1 MTQMIQVSEVMQLF
15 QWDPNPPPDCAWKVW
30 NSGVMQVFC
39 FQFRIETQCTSG
51 LTADIPITHSSHAS
65 HHYYQLS
72 RWRST
77 FLKLFLELLPWE
89 WAAQVSSRRRIFFSR
104 HTHTSNSTW
113 TVTEQLHMLISWLHM
128 CSLVLVVCALRH
140 TLQFHAISCH
150 TCLVIFSKIIL
161 ILKFKKIFF

>member
-1 MTQMIQVSEVMQLF
+1 MIQVSEVMQLF

-30 NSGVMQVFC
+30 NWGVMQVFC
-39 FQFRIETQCTSG
+39 FQFRIETVHFRFDSWH
-51 LTADIPITHSSHAS
+51 PHHSQQSCFTS
-65 HHYYQLS
+65 HHYYRLS

-113 TVTEQLHMLISWLHM
+113 TVTEQLHLLISWLHM
-128 CSLVLVVCALRH
+128 CSLVLVFCALRH

-150 TCLVIFSKIIL
+150 TCLVIFS
-161 ILKFKKIFF
+161 